1 MKKISIAVFLIVA
14 IGIAGLYPVFA
25 DQANKETNAPKPLEV
40 ITSEDIPGAGCVQIM
55 TGGVEK
61 NKYKCTVKSGFASVR
76 DFLGTLIKYATFITA
91 LLGVLMI
98 VFSGIQWSLSADD
111 EGARTKAKGR
121 ISKLIMGLVLLF
133 LVGFILNTVAPWVY
147 R

>member
-1 MKKISIAVFLIVA
+1 M
-14 IGIAGLYPVFA
+14 
-25 DQANKETNAPKPLEV
+25 QA
-40 ITSEDIPGAGCVQIM
+40 
-55 TGGVEK
+55 
-61 NKYKCTVKSGFASVR
+61 
-76 DFLGTLIKYATFITA
+76 FLGTLIKYATFITA

-111 EGARTKAKGR
+111 EGSRTKAKGR

-133 LVGFILNTVAPWVY
+133 LIGFILNTVAPWVY